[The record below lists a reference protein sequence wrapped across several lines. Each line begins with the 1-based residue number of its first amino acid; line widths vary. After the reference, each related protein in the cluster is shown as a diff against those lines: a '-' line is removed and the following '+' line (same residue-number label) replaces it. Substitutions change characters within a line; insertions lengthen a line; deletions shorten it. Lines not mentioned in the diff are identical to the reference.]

1 LLVVFKIAADS
12 VLVDSVLVDSV
23 LVDSVLVDSVL
34 VDSVVEDAGTA
45 DPKSVCIAAWVSAS
59 TSRKIASTSTMPLA
73 VVGGDAAA

>member
-1 LLVVFKIAADS
+1 LAGAAAAPLLVVFKIGA
-12 VLVDSVLVDSV
+12 DSV

-34 VDSVVEDAGTA
+34 VDSVVEVTGTA

>member
-1 LLVVFKIAADS
+1 LLVVFKIGA
-12 VLVDSVLVDSV
+12 DSV

-34 VDSVVEDAGTA
+34 VDSVVEDTGTA

>member
-1 LLVVFKIAADS
+1 LLVVFKIGA
-12 VLVDSVLVDSV
+12 DSV